1 VLARGQECPRYT
13 IVGGLAYL
21 VEILVS
27 HLSAES
33 AERWAAGCLAWVGLS
48 GVASWET
55 QCPSASLGMTDFLGG
70 PTFGRPV
77 HAGGGAR
84 ATPAIC
90 FVRYN

>member
-1 VLARGQECPRYT
+1 MPARGQECPRYT
-13 IVGGLAYL
+13 IVGGPAYL

-27 HLSAES
+27 HLSAKD
-33 AERWAAGCLAWVGLS
+33 AERWGTRLLGEGEVCGLASLEAQG
-48 GVASWET
+48 
-55 QCPSASLGMTDFLGG
+55 PSASLGMTDFLGG

-90 FVRYN
+90 FV